1 MKDEVYSWRIS
12 ARHKAALETEA
23 GRDGWSL
30 SQLLESI
37 TTEWLESRAAMRTD
51 EQRQQELLHMQAAPS
66 VGSIAGGDAERAERA
81 MNSIRQRLRKQHAL
95 RRSR

>member
-23 GRDGWSL
+23 GRDGRSL

-37 TTEWLESRAAMRTD
+37 TTEWLESRRTMRAD
-51 EQRQQELLHMQAAPS
+51 ELRQQEELHAGAAQC
-66 VGSIAGGDAERAERA
+66 VGSIAGGDQERAERA
-81 MNSIRQRLRKQHAL
+81 MSSIRQRLRKRYAH
-95 RRSR
+95 RRPR